1 MSCNYVRPH
10 IWHICVL
17 SGRQSDTERPLLII
31 WIPSLAKMLYF
42 FLFLVSP
49 AALLFVVLN
58 AVHGLAFMLCQACV
72 FMHMIS
78 VFSHLVLIHILFRI
92 FLWIKEFIF
101 FFILDIGAPDM
112 VLQRRLCAFIISCW
126 SICHIFSEYI
136 SHFMNRLVRCSIPI
150 SIFYRSVNSVFWHF
164 FASFVDCTRPK
175 FCYPE
180 YYLVPLFNPFGL
192 DSLVLV
198 PSGNVLTK

>member
-78 VFSHLVLIHILFRI
+78 VFSHLVLIHILFR
-92 FLWIKEFIF
+92 F
-101 FFILDIGAPDM
+101 FFID
-112 VLQRRLCAFIISCW
+112 QRVHLFLYFGYWGTRHGPPASSLC
-126 SICHIFSEYI
+126 
-136 SHFMNRLVRCSIPI
+136 
-150 SIFYRSVNSVFWHF
+150 FYYQLLEHLPYFLWVH
-164 FASFVDCTRPK
+164 
-175 FCYPE
+175 
-180 YYLVPLFNPFGL
+180 
-192 DSLVLV
+192 
-198 PSGNVLTK
+198 LTFYE